1 MNMSSKHSVV
11 SESLSSFDSLR
22 TALAYL
28 RSISITFGD
37 EKDKLR
43 SVVSEEI
50 KTMIAQSPE
59 DEAEVLEDCYYR
71 ATMSFYTALLYAVIK
86 HYQKLGRLN
95 SQLRHTE
102 LDRVL
107 KVADDCGLLEKMRQV
122 RNSVFHVRP
131 NKRMETLIDEVVRLA
146 IDNEIE
152 MESMESLLYDFTS
165 DVFSGTEIFQKSEEQ
180 LTKGFN
186 DALAYYD
193 EHFA

>member
-131 NKRMETLIDEVVRLA
+131 NKRMETLIDEVLRLGPIKHQIDMETMDKSVVRLTPA
-146 IDNEIE
+146 TL
-152 MESMESLLYDFTS
+152 S
-165 DVFSGTEIFQKSEEQ
+165 VARKSFRRVKSQ
-180 LTKGFN
+180 
-186 DALAYYD
+186 
-193 EHFA
+193 

>member
-1 MNMSSKHSVV
+1 MIMSRKDNVV
-11 SESLSSFDSLR
+11 SESLSSFGSLR

-28 RSISITFGD
+28 RSISIILDD
-37 EKDKLR
+37 EQDKLR

-50 KTMIAQSPE
+50 KTVIAQNQE
-59 DEAEVLEDCYYR
+59 DDAEVIEECFYR
-71 ATMSFYTALLYAVIK
+71 ATVSVYIALLYAVLK

-95 SQLRHTE
+95 PQLRHAE

-107 KVADDCGLLEKMRQV
+107 KVAGDCGLLEKMRQV

-131 NKRMETLIDEVVRLA
+131 NKKMETLVDEITRLA
-146 IDNEIE
+146 EDNEIE
-152 MESMESLLYDFTS
+152 LPGVECLLYDFTS
-165 DVFSGTEIFQKSEEQ
+165 DVLSGTEIFQKSEEE
-180 LTKGFN
+180 LMKGFN